1 MATVDPAV
9 VVYQIF
15 SEVISCMTSHSGL
28 DCLQSLFFPMVRER
42 EETGARV
49 FDETHSLSV

>member
-15 SEVISCMTSHSGL
+15 SDVIYLYDVTRWFRL
-28 DCLQSLFFPMVRER
+28 LAVSLFQW
-42 EETGARV
+42 
-49 FDETHSLSV
+49 

>member
-15 SEVISCMTSHSGL
+15 NDVFTCMTSHNGL

-42 EETGARV
+42 EETGVRV

>member
-15 SEVISCMTSHSGL
+15 SEVIYLYDVTQWFRL
-28 DCLQSLFFPMVRER
+28 LAVSLFSNGKRARGDWGKSVR
-42 EETGARV
+42 
-49 FDETHSLSV
+49 

>member
-15 SEVISCMTSHSGL
+15 SDVIYLYDVTQWFRL
-28 DCLQSLFFPMVRER
+28 LAVSLVSYGKRARGDWGKSVR
-42 EETGARV
+42 
-49 FDETHSLSV
+49 

>member
-15 SEVISCMTSHSGL
+15 NDVIYLYDVTQWFRL
-28 DCLQSLFFPMVRER
+28 LAVSLFSMVRER